1 MIGDLHPLVKGTFA
15 ITYILLI
22 TTGTITFIEALRDQS
37 ISSTT
42 HVMNLETAISVI
54 AGYFYT
60 LFMAEITR
68 SEDTKTPLNWDK
80 INTYRYVDWSITTPI
95 MLLVLCIFLSNNSK
109 TAINVV
115 TYFSIVVLNYI
126 MLTFGYLGETNITTR
141 NTSLIGGFSAF
152 FLMFAIIYAKLVM
165 PKWSTSNNLIF
176 GLYFVVWSLYG
187 VVYMFDTQLKNAL
200 TNILDLISKCFVGLG
215 LWAYYSK
222 IIVT

>member
-1 MIGDLHPLVKGTFA
+1 
-15 ITYILLI
+15 
-22 TTGTITFIEALRDQS
+22 
-37 ISSTT
+37 
-42 HVMNLETAISVI
+42 MNLETAISII

-68 SEDTKTPLNWDK
+68 SEDTNTPLNWDK

-95 MLLVLCIFLSNNSK
+95 MLLVLCIFLANNSK
-109 TAINVV
+109 TAIHVF
-115 TYFSIVVLNYI
+115 TYLTIVVLNYI
-126 MLTFGYLGETNITTR
+126 MLTFGYLGETNITSRETG
-141 NTSLIGGFSAF
+141 LIGGFTAF
-152 FLMFAIIYAKLVM
+152 FLMFAIIYVKFVL
-165 PKWSTSNNLIF
+165 PKWSISNNLLF
-176 GLYFVVWSLYG
+176 GVYFVVWSLYG

>member
-1 MIGDLHPLVKGTFA
+1 MVGDLHPLVKGTFA

-22 TTGTITFIEALRDQS
+22 TTGTITFIEALRDRA
-37 ISSTT
+37 STYT
-42 HVMNLETAISVI
+42 SHVMNLETAISII

-68 SEDTKTPLNWDK
+68 SEETNTPLNWDK

-95 MLLVLCIFLSNNSK
+95 MLLVLCIFLANNSK
-109 TAINVV
+109 TAIHVF
-115 TYFSIVVLNYI
+115 TYLTIVVLNYI
-126 MLTFGYLGETNITTR
+126 MLTFGYLGETNITSR
-141 NTSLIGGFSAF
+141 ENGLIGGFIAF
-152 FLMFAIIYAKLVM
+152 FLMFAIIYVKFVL
-165 PKWSTSNNLIF
+165 PKWSISNNLLF
-176 GLYFVVWSLYG
+176 GVYFVVWSLYG

>member
-15 ITYILLI
+15 MTYILLI
-22 TTGTITFIEALRDQS
+22 TTGTITFIEALRDRAITYTS
-37 ISSTT
+37 
-42 HVMNLETAISVI
+42 HVVNLETAISII
-54 AGYFYT
+54 AGDFYT

-68 SEDTKTPLNWDK
+68 SEETNTPLNWDK

-95 MLLVLCIFLSNNSK
+95 MLLVLCMFLANNSK
-109 TAINVV
+109 TAIHVF
-115 TYFSIVVLNYI
+115 TYFSVVVLNYI
-126 MLTFGYLGETNITTR
+126 MLTFGYLGETNITSR
-141 NTSLIGGFSAF
+141 HTSLIGGFIAF
-152 FLMFAIIYAKLVM
+152 FLMFAIIYAKFIM
-165 PKWSTSNNLIF
+165 PKWSASNNLIF
-176 GLYFVVWSLYG
+176 GLYFVVWALYG

>member
-1 MIGDLHPLVKGTFA
+1 MIGELHPLVKGTFA

-60 LFMAEITR
+60 LFMGEITR

-95 MLLVLCIFLSNNSK
+95 MLLVLCMFLAHNAK
-109 TAINVV
+109 TTIHVF
-115 TYFSIVVLNYI
+115 TYFSVVVLNYI
-126 MLTFGYLGETNITTR
+126 MLTFGYLGETNITSRETG
-141 NTSLIGGFSAF
+141 LIGGFIAF
-152 FLMFAIIYAKLVM
+152 FLMFAIIYRKFIM
-165 PKWSTSNNLIF
+165 PKWSVSNNLLF

-187 VVYMFDTQLKNAL
+187 VAALMSYRIKNIMY
-200 TNILDLISKCFVGLG
+200 NILDLFAKNFFGLYLG
-215 LWAYYSK
+215 YVVINSLN
-222 IIVT
+222 

>member
-1 MIGDLHPLVKGTFA
+1 MVGELHPLVKGTFA

-22 TTGTITFIEALRDQS
+22 TTGTITFIEALRDRALTYTS
-37 ISSTT
+37 
-42 HVMNLETAISVI
+42 HVMNLETAISII

-60 LFMAEITR
+60 LFMSEITR
-68 SEDTKTPLNWDK
+68 SEDTRTPLNWDK

-95 MLLVLCIFLSNNSK
+95 MLLVLCMFLANNAK
-109 TAINVV
+109 TTINVF
-115 TYFSIVVLNYI
+115 TYFSIVILNYI
-126 MLTFGYLGETNITTR
+126 MLTFGYLGEANITSR
-141 NTSLIGGFSAF
+141 VTSLIGGFIAF
-152 FLMFAIIYAKLVM
+152 FLMFAIIYTKFIM
-165 PKWSTSNNLIF
+165 PKWSMPNNLLF

>member
-1 MIGDLHPLVKGTFA
+1 MVGELHPLVKGSFA

-22 TTGTITFIEALRDQS
+22 TTGTITFIEALRDRAITYTS
-37 ISSTT
+37 
-42 HVMNLETAISVI
+42 HVMNLETAISII

-68 SEDTKTPLNWDK
+68 SEDTNTPLNWDK

-95 MLLVLCIFLSNNSK
+95 MLLVLCMFLANNAK
-109 TAINVV
+109 TAIHVF

-126 MLTFGYLGETNITTR
+126 MLTFGYLGETNITSR
-141 NTSLIGGFSAF
+141 HTSLIGGFIAF
-152 FLMFAIIYAKLVM
+152 FLMFAIIYIKFIM
-165 PKWSTSNNLIF
+165 PKWSMPNNLLF

>member
-1 MIGDLHPLVKGTFA
+1 MIGELNPLVKGTFA
-15 ITYILLI
+15 MTYILLI
-22 TTGTITFIEALRDQS
+22 TTGTITFIEALRDRAITYTS
-37 ISSTT
+37 
-42 HVMNLETAISVI
+42 HVMNLETAISII

-68 SEDTKTPLNWDK
+68 SEETNTPLNWDK

-95 MLLVLCIFLSNNSK
+95 MLLVLCMFLANNSK
-109 TAINVV
+109 TAIHVF
-115 TYFSIVVLNYI
+115 TYFSVVVLNYI
-126 MLTFGYLGETNITTR
+126 MLTFGYLGETNITSR
-141 NTSLIGGFSAF
+141 HTSLIGGFIAF
-152 FLMFAIIYAKLVM
+152 FLMFAIIYAKFIM
-165 PKWSTSNNLIF
+165 PKWSVPNNLLF
-176 GLYFVVWSLYG
+176 GLYFVVWSFYG

>member
-1 MIGDLHPLVKGTFA
+1 MVGELHPLVKGSFA

-22 TTGTITFIEALRDQS
+22 TTGTITFIEALRDS
-37 ISSTT
+37 AITYTS
-42 HVMNLETAISVI
+42 HVMNLETAISII

-68 SEDTKTPLNWDK
+68 SEDTNTPLNWDK

-109 TAINVV
+109 TAINVF

-126 MLTFGYLGETNITTR
+126 MLTFGYLGETNITSRETG
-141 NTSLIGGFSAF
+141 LIGGFAAF
-152 FLMFAIIYAKLVM
+152 FLMFAIIYAKFIM
-165 PKWSTSNNLIF
+165 PKWSASNNLIF
-176 GLYFVVWSLYG
+176 GLYFVVWALYG

>member
-1 MIGDLHPLVKGTFA
+1 MIGELHPLVKGTFA

-22 TTGTITFIEALRDQS
+22 TTGTITFIEALRDRAITYTS
-37 ISSTT
+37 
-42 HVMNLETAISVI
+42 HVMNLETAISII

-68 SEDTKTPLNWDK
+68 SEDTNTPLNWDK

-109 TAINVV
+109 TAINVF

-141 NTSLIGGFSAF
+141 ETSLIGGFAAF
-152 FLMFAIIYAKLVM
+152 FLMFAIIYAKFIM
-165 PKWSTSNNLIF
+165 PKWSASNNLIF
-176 GLYFVVWSLYG
+176 GLYFVVWALYG

>member
-1 MIGDLHPLVKGTFA
+1 MIGELHPLVKGTFA

-60 LFMAEITR
+60 LFMGEITR

-80 INTYRYVDWSITTPI
+80 INTYRYVDWAITTPI

-109 TAINVV
+109 TAINVF

-126 MLTFGYLGETNITTR
+126 LL
-141 NTSLIGGFSAF
+141 
-152 FLMFAIIYAKLVM
+152 
-165 PKWSTSNNLIF
+165 
-176 GLYFVVWSLYG
+176 
-187 VVYMFDTQLKNAL
+187 
-200 TNILDLISKCFVGLG
+200 
-215 LWAYYSK
+215 
-222 IIVT
+222 